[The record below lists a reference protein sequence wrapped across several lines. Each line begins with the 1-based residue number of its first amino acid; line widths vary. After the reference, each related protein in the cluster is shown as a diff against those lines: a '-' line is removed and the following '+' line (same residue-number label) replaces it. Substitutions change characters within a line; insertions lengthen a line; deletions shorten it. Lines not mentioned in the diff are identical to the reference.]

1 MADKSLFLSVVVL
14 ATALL
19 LCQDVAYA
27 RELTAEANGMFTLSV
42 MNYRNKSNYVV

>member
-1 MADKSLFLSVVVL
+1 MADKSLFLSVMVL

-27 RELTAEANGMFTLSV
+27 RELTQANGVFTLSV

>member
-1 MADKSLFLSVVVL
+1 MADKSVLLLSVVFL

-27 RELTAEANGMFTLSV
+27 REITEANGVLIISLS
-42 MNYRNKSNYVV
+42 